1 MRKTSIHHDFLS
13 SSHCPSCQGEFIAP
27 PTMLTVKSGYELVF
41 KCKQCSVSFALTP
54 VTKFMLCELTND

>member
-1 MRKTSIHHDFLS
+1 
-13 SSHCPSCQGEFIAP
+13 
-27 PTMLTVKSGYELVF
+27 MLTVKSGYELVF